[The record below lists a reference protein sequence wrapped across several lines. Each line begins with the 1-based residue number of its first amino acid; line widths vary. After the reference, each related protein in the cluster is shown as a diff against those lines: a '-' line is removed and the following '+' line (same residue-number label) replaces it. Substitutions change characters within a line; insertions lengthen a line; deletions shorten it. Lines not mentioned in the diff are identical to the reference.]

1 MQNRIIPS
9 FLAFTALGLNATMP
23 LAAQTRPTPPAA
35 STLPSPSQPGQ
46 TTLPSISQPEET
58 TLPAPT
64 RPVVRP
70 PVTTKPV
77 YPTNPVYPTRPTY
90 PTSNDGFAGRIRC
103 ESKNNRLHRCAV
115 STENRVVLL
124 TRHGGTCEHN
134 RGYGYTSSAI
144 WVSRNCRATFAYG
157 YGNNSW
163 SGNDGDRDDDGVNP
177 ALVIG
182 GVIVA
187 GGLIALLASKKKAAA
202 AADATEETK
211 TFPPGPPAAL
221 TADLSSYEAAIRPA
235 LQTCMFEASRQ
246 IGATGGS
253 ALRLDRV
260 TKTEPGNGG
269 YRFNAELTATYPD
282 GEHTLP
288 MYCRATPSKV
298 VQMDFTTG

>member
-9 FLAFTALGLNATMP
+9 FLAFTALGLNATAP
-23 LAAQTRPTPPAA
+23 LVAQTRPTPPAA

-46 TTLPSISQPEET
+46 TTLPSITQPEQT

-134 RGYGYTSSAI
+134 RGYGYTTDKTLAAFQAI
-144 WVSRNCRATFAYG
+144 GLLRAFRTGRSIHQTERHAL
-157 YGNNSW
+157 W
-163 SGNDGDRDDDGVNP
+163 NP
-177 ALVIG
+177 VQLTAL
-182 GVIVA
+182 
-187 GGLIALLASKKKAAA
+187 
-202 AADATEETK
+202 E
-211 TFPPGPPAAL
+211 AAL
-221 TADLSSYEAAIRPA
+221 WRWIVCFRVISVLRRRAAGLHVGGASSCA
-235 LQTCMFEASRQ
+235 LA
-246 IGATGGS
+246 
-253 ALRLDRV
+253 
-260 TKTEPGNGG
+260 
-269 YRFNAELTATYPD
+269 
-282 GEHTLP
+282 
-288 MYCRATPSKV
+288 
-298 VQMDFTTG
+298 